1 MSNQERFITIGE
13 LEKIF
18 NIFSN
23 SIDCKSLC
31 KMQWNLKKKVSNLIK
46 TNQWLWCWE
55 QTWFNIIDT
64 LHAISINQNIFYE
77 RIIITWETCH

>member
-1 MSNQERFITIGE
+1 
-13 LEKIF
+13 
-18 NIFSN
+18 
-23 SIDCKSLC
+23 
-31 KMQWNLKKKVSNLIK
+31 MQDAMKFEKKVSNLIK

-77 RIIITWETCH
+77 RIIITWETCHWKDKSNYLWVS